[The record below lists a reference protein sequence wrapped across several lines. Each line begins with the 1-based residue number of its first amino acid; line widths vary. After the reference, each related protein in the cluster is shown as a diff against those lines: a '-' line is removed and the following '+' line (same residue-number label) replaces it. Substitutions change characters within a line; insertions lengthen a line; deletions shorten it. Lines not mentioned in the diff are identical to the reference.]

1 MKIDINADIGEGCF
15 NDKDLFSLI
24 SSCNIACGGHFGDKK
39 SIQKSIRLAINNDVK
54 IGAHPSFPDKL
65 NFGRKI
71 IKISSNN
78 LEKSLTSQIN
88 LVIKIAKDHHKRIH
102 HVKPHGALYNLAFY
116 DFKTCETI
124 INCIKKIPYKVI
136 LFSQYK
142 SLLSNLA
149 SKNGIKIYNEVF
161 IDREYNDDLSLVS
174 RENKNAITNDQD
186 IINKKVL
193 KIIKKNQITSI
204 NNVQMNIK
212 ADTFCIHGDNP
223 NALMIMKSLISFLNS
238 HKISLI

>member
-24 SSCNIACGGHFGDKK
+24 SSCNIACGGHFGDKN
-39 SIQKSIRLAINNDVK
+39 SIQKSIKLAINNDVK

-102 HVKPHGALYNLAFY
+102 HVKPHGALYVMASTDEEIARAIADAVTPFNVAIFGMANTVHEKVYKHERGLNFIAEFY
-116 DFKTCETI
+116 
-124 INCIKKIPYKVI
+124 
-136 LFSQYK
+136 
-142 SLLSNLA
+142 A
-149 SKNGIKIYNEVF
+149 
-161 IDREYNDDLSLVS
+161 DL
-174 RENKNAITNDQD
+174 DYD
-186 IINKKVL
+186 II
-193 KIIKKNQITSI
+193 
-204 NNVQMNIK
+204 
-212 ADTFCIHGDNP
+212 F
-223 NALMIMKSLISFLNS
+223 
-238 HKISLI
+238 